1 MVCKY
6 KVTVF
11 GLKIVV
17 KTSANNRCAMTDLAV
32 NRLPTS
38 AQTEGRLLAEQ
49 DARDQIAFSAAH
61 AENYHEPVLVVS
73 RQRLRINAQRFIAA
87 MPRVRPHFAV
97 KANPDPEI
105 LGIFQQEGTCFEVA
119 SIAEIDAMLELGT
132 NMQTVF
138 YSNPIKSPASIKH
151 AAANDIVW
159 YCVDAPE
166 EVEKIAAI
174 KPDAKL
180 YLRIEVSNEGSSW
193 PLAGKFGASPQ
204 GVEAIIEI
212 SKKLDMQLCGVTF
225 HVGSQC
231 TNINNWVEGI
241 RAANNIFTH
250 LSENGFSPEL
260 LNLGG
265 GYPLQFT
272 GQEPSIEAIAA
283 VINHELDAVPKHIQV
298 MAEPG
303 RYLVGSAGC
312 LITQVVGIATRDS
325 ARWIYLDTGVYG
337 GLMELSQS
345 FPATMVSQRTGEA
358 GVWTLAGPTCDSID
372 VLGDHRLPV
381 NTQAEDIIYMPN
393 LGAYCTTC
401 ASDFNGFPTPKMQLV
416 D

>member
-1 MVCKY
+1 M
-6 KVTVF
+6 
-11 GLKIVV
+11 
-17 KTSANNRCAMTDLAV
+17 
-32 NRLPTS
+32 
-38 AQTEGRLLAEQ
+38 AEQ
-49 DARDQIAFSAAH
+49 DAREQIAFSAAY

-73 RQRLRINAQRFIAA
+73 RQRLRNNVQRFMAA

-119 SIAEIDAMLELGT
+119 SIAEIDAMLELGA

-138 YSNPIKSPASIKH
+138 YSNPIKSPVSIKH
-151 AAANDIVW
+151 AAASGIAW
-159 YCVDAPE
+159 YCVDTPE

-193 PLAGKFGASPQ
+193 PLAGKFGASPG
-204 GVEAIIEI
+204 GVTALIEI
-212 SKKLDMQLCGVTF
+212 CKKLDMQLSGVTF

-241 RAANNIFTH
+241 RAANKIFTR
-250 LSENGFSPEL
+250 LTENGFSPEL

-272 GQEPSIEAIAA
+272 GQEPSIEDIAA
-283 VINHELDAVPKHIQV
+283 VINHELDAVPENIQV

-312 LITQVVGIATRDS
+312 LISQVVGIATRDS
-325 ARWIYLDTGVYG
+325 ARWVYLDTGVYG
-337 GLMELSQS
+337 GLMELSQN
-345 FPATMVSQRTGEA
+345 FPATLVSQRTGEA
-358 GVWTLAGPTCDSID
+358 GVWTMAGPTCDSID
-372 VLGDHRLPV
+372 VLGKHRLPV
-381 NTQAEDIIYMPN
+381 NTTAEDIIYMPN

-401 ASDFNGFPTPKMQLV
+401 ACDFNGFPTPTMHLV